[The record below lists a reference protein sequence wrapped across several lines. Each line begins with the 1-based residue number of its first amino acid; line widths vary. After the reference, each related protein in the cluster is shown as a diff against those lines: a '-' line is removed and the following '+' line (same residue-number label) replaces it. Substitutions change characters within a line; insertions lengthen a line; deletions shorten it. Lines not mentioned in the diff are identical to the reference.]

1 MKRIIHILS
10 AIDGGGGE
18 RVVYNYYKFMNH
30 YAVKLDLA
38 VIDKGRKQLLED
50 DFMKMG
56 CRIYY
61 VPAPI
66 LKRLWAIHLLMRK
79 NHYDGV
85 HCHRIFLAE
94 IYMILG
100 WINRIPLRI
109 AHAHMAFVVGHT
121 KGVILNNLM
130 KPLLK
135 LFTTKRMA
143 CGKAA
148 GRYVWGSLNKVT
160 ILNNAI
166 DIDSFKMDNKTRLY
180 YRERLKLSDDDIV
193 IGHVGRFNEQKN
205 HAFLIDIFEHLCLIH
220 PESSFHLIMIG
231 EGELLDNIQA
241 KVRNSAYASKCHF
254 LGLQP
259 DVNKW
264 MQSFDVF
271 VLPSLFEGLPVVGI
285 EAQATGLPCV
295 FSDSITSEFKMSK
308 RARFISLQAT
318 KDEWC
323 NAIYEFGNEHAF
335 DDNKDVISEHGFNII
350 QEASK
355 LEKIYINGK

>member
-1 MKRIIHILS
+1 MKRILHILS

-18 RVVYNYYKFMNH
+18 RVVYNYYKYMNH
-30 YAVKLDLA
+30 DAVKLDLA

-50 DFMKMG
+50 GFKEMG
-56 CRIYY
+56 CRVFY
-61 VPAPI
+61 VPAPVF
-66 LKRLWAIHLLMRK
+66 KRLWAIHLLMRR

-109 AHAHMAFVVGHT
+109 AHAHMAFVVGHK
-121 KGVILNNLM
+121 KGVFINNLM

-135 LFTTKRMA
+135 LFTTKRIA

-148 GRYVWGSLNKVT
+148 SIYVWGILDKVT

-166 DIDSFKMDNKTRLY
+166 DVDSFKLDVKTRLD
-180 YRERLKLSDDDIV
+180 YRQQLKISEDEIV

-205 HAFLIDIFEHLCLIH
+205 HVFLIEIFENLCLMH
-220 PESSFHLIMIG
+220 PECSFHLVMIG
-231 EGELLDNIQA
+231 EGELLDNIKE
-241 KVRNSAYASKCHF
+241 KVQNSKIASNCHF
-254 LGLQP
+254 LGLQL

-271 VLPSLFEGLPVVGI
+271 LLPSLFEGLPVVGV
-285 EAQATGLPCV
+285 EAQAIGLPCV

-308 RARFISLQAT
+308 RARFIPLQAPI
-318 KDEWC
+318 KEWC
-323 NAIYEFGNEHAF
+323 DAVFDFAIEHYF
-335 DDNKDVISEHGFNII
+335 DDNKANISSHGFNII

-355 LEKIYINGK
+355 LEKIYIDGK

>member
-18 RVVYNYYKFMNH
+18 RVVYNYYKHMNH
-30 YAVKLDLA
+30 DTVKLDLA

-50 DFMKMG
+50 DFKEIG
-56 CRIYY
+56 CRVYY
-61 VPAPI
+61 VPSPI

-109 AHAHMAFVVGHT
+109 AHAHMAFVVGHN
-121 KGVILNNLM
+121 KGVFINKVM
-130 KPLLK
+130 KPVLK

-148 GRYVWGSLNKVT
+148 GKYVWGSLDKVT

-166 DIDSFKMDNKTRLY
+166 DIDSFRLDSKTRLK
-180 YRERLKLSDDDIV
+180 YRQSLKISEDEIV

-205 HAFLIDIFEHLCLIH
+205 HAFLIEIFENLCLMH
-220 PESSFHLIMIG
+220 PECSFHLVMIG
-231 EGELLDNIQA
+231 EGELFENI
-241 KVRNSAYASKCHF
+241 KENVMRSRIASNCHF

-271 VLPSLFEGLPVVGI
+271 LLPSLFEGLPVVGI

-308 RARFISLQAT
+308 RAKFISLQAPV
-318 KDEWC
+318 KEWC
-323 NAIYEFGNEHAF
+323 DAVFDFGIEHKF
-335 DDNKDVISEHGFNII
+335 DDNKADISSHGFNII
-350 QEASK
+350 KEASK